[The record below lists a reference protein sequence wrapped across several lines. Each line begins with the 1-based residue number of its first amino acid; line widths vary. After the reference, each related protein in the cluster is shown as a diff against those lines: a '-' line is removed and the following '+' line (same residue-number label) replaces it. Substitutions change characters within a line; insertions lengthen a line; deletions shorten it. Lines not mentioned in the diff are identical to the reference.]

1 MPWCCPFASSS
12 IATSLPVVD
21 TYKKREERF
30 LQGLADGLRLAG
42 LFAYE
47 ELLKKQNFWG
57 SKIV

>member
-1 MPWCCPFASSS
+1 
-12 IATSLPVVD
+12 VVD

-42 LFAYE
+42 LFAYK